1 MFLFLWLSLIR
12 PVHVLV
18 MISEAGWSGPAE
30 QEGGVVLSNVGSLK
44 QVDVHVMLHVLDVG

>member
-44 QVDVHVMLHVLDVG
+44 KVDVHVMLRVLDVG